1 MGETARD
8 NRAERSC
15 EVLQVTARDTSRRR
29 EEVSVGGGLLSQEP
43 PLRPGTAVPTPRP
56 VSAVAVGLSLLSV
69 FPCWRWWRRRKG
81 AERLGG
87 PGSGTCD
94 TPAPHLHYCGSGTQR
109 GARLALR
116 EACEA
121 HGCQGRPNWACC
133 SSGIEFWEAA
143 SLELLLPWLFILEL
157 LQPCKNRAG
166 HWLPKSFERRGG
178 KDFHWL
184 RPPMLVA
191 GHVLPPLHFRPPST
205 ALLKMPPGERRTQ
218 VNIPE
223 AE

>member
-1 MGETARD
+1 MQ
-8 NRAERSC
+8 SP
-15 EVLQVTARDTSRRR
+15 
-29 EEVSVGGGLLSQEP
+29 SQ
-43 PLRPGTAVPTPRP
+43 R
-56 VSAVAVGLSLLSV
+56 
-69 FPCWRWWRRRKG
+69 
-81 AERLGG
+81 ERLGG

-94 TPAPHLHYCGSGTQR
+94 TPAPHLPCCGSRTQR

-121 HGCQGRPNWACC
+121 HGGQGRPNWACC
-133 SSGIEFWEAA
+133 SSGTEFWEAA

-166 HWLPKSFERRGG
+166 HWLPKSFERREVGG
-178 KDFHWL
+178 ADFRWL
-184 RPPMLVA
+184 RPRMLVA
-191 GHVLPPLHFRPPST
+191 GRVLPPLHFRPPST
-205 ALLKMPPGERRTQ
+205 ALLKMPPGEGRTQ